1 MELAQMEQKAVVAKK
16 AQDFA
21 KRKIGVPEGKIEDSD
36 SKLAVAISVVSTR
49 DKELADLKQ
58 TMKQV
63 EQLFY
68 DMSFNDA
75 ENSSGPITFET

>member
-1 MELAQMEQKAVVAKK
+1 MEQKAVVAKK

-58 TMKQV
+58 TMK
-63 EQLFY
+63 
-68 DMSFNDA
+68 
-75 ENSSGPITFET
+75 

>member
-1 MELAQMEQKAVVAKK
+1 MAAKK

-21 KRKIGVPEGKIEDSD
+21 ERKIGVPEGKIEDSD

-58 TMKQV
+58 TMK
-63 EQLFY
+63 
-68 DMSFNDA
+68 
-75 ENSSGPITFET
+75 